1 MMKYAEIIRSLRDKT
16 GKSQDEMAELL
27 GMTFMSYSD
36 LELHDDELCS
46 VPSLREVKKMCDI
59 FGISPVQ
66 LLAGTQSLAH
76 LPVSISF
83 QELMMRVITHIAEKG
98 QTQKQ
103 FEDILTPKPGNS
115 AARPHKMRVPIA

>member
-1 MMKYAEIIRSLRDKT
+1 MGDDSNMMKYAEIIRSLRDKT

-36 LELHDDELCS
+36 LELHDHELCS
-46 VPSLREVKKMCDI
+46 VPSLGEVKKMCDI

-83 QELMMRVITHIAEKG
+83 QELMM
-98 QTQKQ
+98 
-103 FEDILTPKPGNS
+103 
-115 AARPHKMRVPIA
+115 